1 MNEID
6 RIAQIVAMK
15 KEIERSAEREGN
27 AIMGHKVL
35 AAKNLKQYHKKYYGT
50 RKARVG

>member
-6 RIAQIVAMK
+6 KIARIVAEK
-15 KEIERSAEREGN
+15 REIEESAEREGN
-27 AIMGHKVL
+27 AIRGHKVL
-35 AAKNLKQYHKKYYGT
+35 AAQNLKQYHKKYYGT